1 MKRFRAVLVPS
12 DQLELTLG
20 PLFVVEV
27 VDRFS
32 PGLTGRHDRN
42 YASPPQPRDAALT
55 LAALLLDAGPDL
67 DGEGPWHKAIAGGR
81 RTVRLTVVP
90 ETPVR

>member
-1 MKRFRAVLVPS
+1 VPAQR

-27 VDRFS
+27 CDRFS
-32 PGLTGRHDRN
+32 PGLTGRHDRH
-42 YASPPQPRDAALT
+42 YASPPQPREDALT

-81 RTVRLTVVP
+81 RTVRLARMP
-90 ETPVR
+90 DRESS